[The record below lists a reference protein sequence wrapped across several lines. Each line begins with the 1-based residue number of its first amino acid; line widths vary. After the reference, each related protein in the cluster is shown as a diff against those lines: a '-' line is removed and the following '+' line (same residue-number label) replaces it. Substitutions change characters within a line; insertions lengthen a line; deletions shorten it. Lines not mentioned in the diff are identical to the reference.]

1 MNGCG
6 SLRKRWSDESKNIF
20 EYISWGY

>member
-1 MNGCG
+1 M
-6 SLRKRWSDESKNIF
+6 RKRWSDESKNIF